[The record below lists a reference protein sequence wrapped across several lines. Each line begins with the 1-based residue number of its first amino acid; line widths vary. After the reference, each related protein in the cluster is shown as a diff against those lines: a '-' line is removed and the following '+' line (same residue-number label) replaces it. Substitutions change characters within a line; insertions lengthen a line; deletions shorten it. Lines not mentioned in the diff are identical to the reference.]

1 MSHNLPFDKPYFIN
15 LFIWLISFSFFKIGS
30 KINNLV
36 SFDFKSINLFLLN
49 IQKAFIQRDVNMMN
63 DMLGMTVD
71 VLRLDVIDEVIS
83 GNKWFKLKK
92 YIENARKLDKKF
104 IVTFGG
110 AFSNH
115 IVATAAACRL
125 NKLNSVGIIRG
136 EEPLKLSHTLIKA
149 KEEGMKIVFISR
161 EDYRA
166 KKIAAEF
173 LTDEY
178 YLVNEG
184 GYGLPGAEGIANML
198 MEFDTTNYSDI
209 FCAVGTGTM
218 MAGLIKASL
227 PDQQIT
233 GIPVLKN
240 MPGIEHE
247 IKALLTPQE
256 RSKTFN
262 LLDHYHFNGY
272 AKYSGEL
279 INFMNDFYDINKIPT
294 DFVYTGKLFY
304 GVSQF
309 TNQKKFDGKRVLI
322 IHSGGLQGNLSL
334 PKGKLMF

>member
-1 MSHNLPFDKPYFIN
+1 M
-15 LFIWLISFSFFKIGS
+15 
-30 KINNLV
+30 
-36 SFDFKSINLFLLN
+36 LN
-49 IQKAFIQRDVNMMN
+49 DTR
-63 DMLGMTVD
+63 GMITD

-92 YIENARKLDKKF
+92 YVEDARRLDKKW

-125 NKLNSVGIIRG
+125 NNLKSVGIIRG
-136 EEPLKLSHTLIKA
+136 EKPLKLSHTLIRA
-149 KEEGMKIVFISR
+149 QEEGMKLVFISR
-161 EDYRA
+161 EGYRE
-166 KKIAAEF
+166 KKIPPEF
-173 LTDEY
+173 LTDEH

-184 GYGLPGAEGIANML
+184 GYGLPGAGGIADMIR
-198 MEFDTTNYSDI
+198 EFDTLNYSDI

-227 PDQQIT
+227 PGQEIT

-247 IKALLTPQE
+247 IKALLSTE
-256 RSKTFN
+256 EKSKPFN

-272 AKYSGEL
+272 AKYSDDL
-279 INFMNDFYDINKIPT
+279 IRFMNDFYINNKIPS

-304 GVSQF
+304 AVSQYTKQNNF
-309 TNQKKFDGKRVLI
+309 SGKRILI

>member
-1 MSHNLPFDKPYFIN
+1 
-15 LFIWLISFSFFKIGS
+15 
-30 KINNLV
+30 
-36 SFDFKSINLFLLN
+36 
-49 IQKAFIQRDVNMMN
+49 MN
-63 DMLGMTVD
+63 DTPGMTAD

-92 YIENARKLDKKF
+92 YIENAKKLQKKW

-125 NKLNSVGIIRG
+125 NKLKSVGIIRG

-149 KEEGMKIVFISR
+149 QEEGMKLAFISR
-161 EDYRA
+161 KDYRE
-166 KKIAAEF
+166 KKIQAEF
-173 LTDEY
+173 LTDEH

-184 GYGLPGAEGIANML
+184 GYGLPGAEGIAEMIR
-198 MEFDTTNYSDI
+198 EFDTTNYSDI

-218 MAGLIKASL
+218 MAGLIKAAL

-240 MPGIEHE
+240 MPGIEYE
-247 IKALLTPQE
+247 IKALLTPEE

-272 AKYSGEL
+272 AKYSKEL
-279 INFMNDFYDINKIPT
+279 LSFMNYFYDFNEIPT

-309 TNQKKFDGKRVLI
+309 TNQKNFGGKRILI
-322 IHSGGLQGNLSL
+322 VHSGGLQGNLSM